1 MRGVYGMELTK
12 KERILVYKDGI
23 SNNAVKKYLN
33 KYNYKYDDIVKEN
46 EYDYIVKP
54 PGVLMNEIKVKG
66 KIICD
71 IELAYMINPFFSIA
85 VTGTNGKTTCVLLI
99 NHILKNTYKI
109 DLCGNIG
116 YPIFNVFNNERKIYL
131 LEMSSFEL
139 ESISTFKP
147 RIAILLNIKEAHLD
161 HHKTMEN
168 YINAKANITKNQ
180 EKSDFLI
187 YNVDDLNVKK
197 VSNKSHAIKI
207 GISLHDEKAE
217 AYYKEGMMYSKY
229 GNVSFE
235 KTFSDLEG
243 DLYDTMAAVLVGLLS
258 NISIKEIE
266 TRMQDFKKPLYRM
279 EEVYPNIYN
288 DSKST
293 NIYSTLD
300 QIKHLRNISL
310 ICGGYDR
317 FNSLSDLNEVAKYTS
332 VFYLYGENKERVANY
347 LYKNQIKHIVCE
359 NLEDA
364 ILKAIKDY
372 EIILF
377 SPMAP
382 SYDQFKSFEERGKY
396 FNELIKKYL
405 PK

>member
-187 YNVDDLNVKK
+187 YNVDDLNVKE

-207 GISLHDEKAE
+207 GISLHDEK
-217 AYYKEGMMYSKY
+217 S
-229 GNVSFE
+229 
-235 KTFSDLEG
+235 
-243 DLYDTMAAVLVGLLS
+243 
-258 NISIKEIE
+258 
-266 TRMQDFKKPLYRM
+266 
-279 EEVYPNIYN
+279 
-288 DSKST
+288 
-293 NIYSTLD
+293 
-300 QIKHLRNISL
+300 
-310 ICGGYDR
+310 GG
-317 FNSLSDLNEVAKYTS
+317 
-332 VFYLYGENKERVANY
+332 
-347 LYKNQIKHIVCE
+347 
-359 NLEDA
+359 
-364 ILKAIKDY
+364 IL
-372 EIILF
+372 
-377 SPMAP
+377 
-382 SYDQFKSFEERGKY
+382 
-396 FNELIKKYL
+396 
-405 PK
+405 

>member
-1 MRGVYGMELTK
+1 MKLNENVK
-12 KERILVYKDGI
+12 ILVYKDGI
-23 SNNAVKKYLN
+23 SNGAVKKYLN
-33 KYNYKYDDIVKEN
+33 RCNYRHDDIVKEN

-54 PGVLMNEIKVKG
+54 PCILMNEIEVQG

-99 NHILKNTYKI
+99 NHLLKNIYKI

-139 ESISTFKP
+139 ESIITFKP

-168 YINAKANITKNQ
+168 YINAKSNITKNQ
-180 EKSDFLI
+180 DRNDFLI
-187 YNVDDLNVKK
+187 YNMDDIKVKE
-197 VSNKSHAIKI
+197 VSKKSSAIKI
-207 GISLHDEKAE
+207 SISLKDETAD
-217 AYYKEGMMYSKY
+217 AYYKDETIYSKY
-229 GNVSFE
+229 GNVSL
-235 KTFSDLEG
+235 KNTFSHLEG
-243 DLYDTMAAVLVGLLS
+243 DIYDTMAAVMVALLS
-258 NISIKEIE
+258 DISINEIE
-266 TRMQDFKKPLYRM
+266 SKLKDFKKPSYRM

-293 NIYSTLD
+293 NIFSTLT
-300 QIKHLRNISL
+300 QIKHLKNVSL

-317 FNSLSDLNEVAKYTS
+317 FNSLNDLKEVAKYTS
-332 VFYLYGENKERVANY
+332 IFYLYGENKERIAKY
-347 LYKNQIKHIVCE
+347 LYDNKINYIICK

-364 ILKAIKDY
+364 FLKAIKDY
-372 EIILF
+372 ETILF

-382 SYDQFKSFEERGKY
+382 SYDEFKSFEERGKY

>member
-1 MRGVYGMELTK
+1 MELNEK
-12 KERILVYKDGI
+12 VKILVYKEGI
-23 SNNAVKKYLN
+23 SNGAVKKYLN
-33 KYNYKYDDIVKEN
+33 KHNYKYDDIAKEK

-54 PGVLMNEIKVKG
+54 PGILMDEIEVQG

-99 NHILKNTYKI
+99 NHLLKNTYKI

-139 ESISTFKP
+139 ESIIRFKP

-168 YINAKANITKNQ
+168 YINAKANIIKNQ
-180 EKSDFLI
+180 DKNDFLI
-187 YNVDDLNVKK
+187 YNMDDSNVKE
-197 VSNKSHAIKI
+197 VSKKSSAIKI
-207 GISLHDEKAE
+207 GISLYDEKAD
-217 AYYKEGMMYSKY
+217 AYYKDGTMYSKY
-229 GNVSFE
+229 GNVSF
-235 KTFSDLEG
+235 KNNFSTLEG
-243 DLYDTMAAVLVGLLS
+243 DLYDTMAAVMVGLLS
-258 NISIKEIE
+258 DISSLVIE
-266 TRMQDFKKPLYRM
+266 SKLKDFKKPSYRM

-293 NIYSTLD
+293 NIYSTLT
-300 QIKHLRNISL
+300 QIKHLRNVSL

-317 FNSLSDLNEVAKYTS
+317 FNSLNDLKEVANYTTI
-332 VFYLYGENKERVANY
+332 FYLYGENKERVAHY
-347 LYKNQIKHIVCE
+347 LCENNINHIICK

-382 SYDQFKSFEERGKY
+382 SYDEFKSFEERGKY